1 MMKLLKIVVF
11 MLVAGLSG
19 SLLALPAVAQ
29 DGAITVTG
37 ELQSIDGD
45 MWIVSNLSVNVG
57 DVELAEPPEQGMTVT
72 IVGVLQPDGIVLAQ
86 HVVIHRPETEGDDM
100 QGDDMQGDDM
110 QGDDMQGDDMQGDD
124 MQGDD
129 MQGDD
134 MQGDD
139 SGAPC
144 PLGKGF
150 WKNHPEA
157 WPEDA
162 VPMMLGDQTYTREA
176 LADLLHMPVSGDAS
190 INLAQQLISARL
202 SLANG
207 SAAEGIAGFVEGAD
221 DVLSGYGTE
230 LPYGVGPSS
239 EEGQLM
245 VAFAGQLDAYNNG
258 YITAGCNDG
267 AEPFMTEIEGPVVEI
282 DEGDVEW
289 DDDNCANPPP
299 PHAPAHGWHR
309 RCDGQSEDSRSK

>member
-86 HVVIHRPETEGDDM
+86 HVVIHRPETE
-100 QGDDMQGDDM
+100 
-110 QGDDMQGDDMQGDD
+110 GDD